1 MCFSNAYYL
10 VGFRQSTQIIKV
22 YTVTTTCDFSV
33 RKKKLLE
40 ADRIRHLKNTDKNL
54 SVTCSL
60 RVFLHSY
67 KPTINPRPLCY
78 ITALFALESLVCPSV
93 SAFPDYNQTQ

>member
-10 VGFRQSTQIIKV
+10 VGFRQSTQIMKV

-40 ADRIRHLKNTDKNL
+40 ADRIGH
-54 SVTCSL
+54 
-60 RVFLHSY
+60 
-67 KPTINPRPLCY
+67 
-78 ITALFALESLVCPSV
+78 
-93 SAFPDYNQTQ
+93 